1 MQQID
6 RRSPVPLHHQVTSA
20 LRAELGR
27 GAWEPGTL
35 IPSERELCQRFGV
48 SSITVRRALRD
59 LVQDGL
65 IYRETGVGTFV
76 AQTRRRRRIGLVVAG
91 FRGESWRQRGRMFG
105 DLIGGIGEIAWQH
118 NALLSVV
125 SVEDE
130 EDLAEY
136 LASVG
141 REGQFDG
148 LLIRPIGDLEPRQVL
163 VPDGKGVPLVVIKRY
178 HESDAWPCVVPDDV
192 RAAEMATAHVLA
204 QGHRRVGA
212 ILGPA
217 KQQLFRDRRLG
228 YERALRRAGIEPV
241 PAWCP
246 HGAGFDTVDGVNAAR
261 ILLGIRPRLT
271 ALLVAGEMMAA
282 GVYRAV
288 REAGLRIPGDVAIVG
303 FDESGE
309 TAHLDPP
316 MTSIGVPYH
325 RLGREATRMLLD
337 LLDGRTTAPPR
348 VVLRSELTVR
358 ASSRGRTGDH
368 RRRAS

>member
-1 MQQID
+1 MQTTD
-6 RRSPVPLHHQVTSA
+6 RRSPVPLHHQVSSA
-20 LRAELGR
+20 IRAELDR
-27 GAWEPGTL
+27 GAWGPGTL

-48 SSITVRRALRD
+48 SNITVRRALRD

-65 IYRETGVGTFV
+65 IYRESGVGTFV
-76 AQTRRRRRIGLVVAG
+76 AQTRRRRRFGLVVVG
-91 FRGESWRQRGRMFG
+91 FRGESWRRRGRMFG

-130 EDLAEY
+130 GDLAEY
-136 LASVG
+136 IASVG

-148 LLIRPIGDLEPRQVL
+148 LLIRPIGDLEPGQVL
-163 VPDGKGVPLVVIKRY
+163 VPEGKGVPLVVIKRY
-178 HESDAWPCVVPDDV
+178 HESDAWACTIPDDV
-192 RAAEMATAHVLA
+192 RDAEMATAHVLA

-217 KQQLFRDRRLG
+217 QQRLFRDRRLG
-228 YERALRRAGIEPV
+228 YERALRRAGIEPA

-246 HGAGFDTVDGVNAAR
+246 HGKGFDTADGEEVAR
-261 ILLGIRPRLT
+261 LLLGIRPRLT
-271 ALLVAGEMMAA
+271 ALLVTGEMMAA

-288 REAGLRIPGDVAIVG
+288 SETGLRIPGDVAIVG

-309 TAHLDPP
+309 TAHLHPP

-325 RLGREATRMLLD
+325 HLGREAARLLLD
-337 LLDGRTTAPPR
+337 LLDGRVTGPRR
-348 VVLRSELTVR
+348 VVLQSELTVR
-358 ASSRGRTGDH
+358 ASSQARAGRH
-368 RRRAS
+368 RRGAP